1 MRRTDTPKHTVTC
14 HPLHVCLATLALAL
28 CAPPASAQSG
38 PDPDTDPCVLPA
50 PAAEPMTAAWTERDL
65 QNQAC
70 AEARTQEV
78 PLSWTLGLG
87 PDELPSPVRDPYRAP
102 AKHDGQRF
110 RFSTATVT
118 NRDGEALAAEIYRP
132 CSAETCSEVPEG
144 ITVAAPPYPA
154 VLIVHGGGSQKELH
168 RWAAQPLAETGYIAV
183 SFDVASGNHGSDAQD
198 MVDWLFSVDFPFA
211 DELDRDRV
219 GITGHSQGG
228 STASLVGQLDER
240 LRAIVAWDNLTAVDP
255 MLWADDIGVEPP
267 PGLPITTP
275 ALGIGADYYF
285 TPEPYTD
292 HPEPPPSNGEGGRG
306 RGVSAHPKDL
316 GYQELRAA
324 GVDTALVILRAG
336 THLDFTPLM
345 AGTGSR
351 YGEPYALYLT
361 LAWFDRY
368 LKGLAEPDTAADG
381 YRRLLATRFDDL
393 ADRHNLGA
401 GYYDPVDGNQPYR
414 IAGLSVCDRMSFY
427 FKSRLAIT
435 APGNDQL
442 IATEDWKTA
451 CKDDALP
458 QPGTP
463 DTPPLNPA
471 TPNDRAPDGSGG
483 ALGSAALALLGLVAL
498 RRRQWVASG

>member
-1 MRRTDTPKHTVTC
+1 MNTTQMPASSAVFHLACAGVTS
-14 HPLHVCLATLALAL
+14 LILALGTG
-28 CAPPASAQSG
+28 PVSAQTG
-38 PDPDTDPCVLPA
+38 PDPTSDPCVLPA
-50 PAAEPMTAAWTERDL
+50 PEAEPMTAAWTERDL

-70 AEARTQEV
+70 AEARAQEV
-78 PLSWTLGLG
+78 PLSWSLGLG

-110 RFSTATVT
+110 RFATATVT
-118 NRDGEALAAEIYRP
+118 NRDDEALAAEIYRP
-132 CSAETCSEVPEG
+132 CSPSSCTDVPAGLVVAE
-144 ITVAAPPYPA
+144 PPYPA

-168 RWAAQPLAETGYIAV
+168 RWAAQPLAEAGYIAV

-198 MVDWLFSVDFPFA
+198 MVEWLFSSEFPFA

-267 PGLPITTP
+267 AGLTVTTP

-345 AGTGSR
+345 AGAGSR

-368 LKGLAEPDTAADG
+368 LKGLSEPDTAADG
-381 YRRLLATRFDDL
+381 YRRLLATQFDDS

-401 GYYDPVDGNQPYR
+401 GYYDPVEGNQPYR

-427 FKSRLAIT
+427 FNSRLAIT
-435 APGNDQL
+435 APDSHQP

-451 CKDDALP
+451 CKADALP

-463 DTPPLNPA
+463 DTP
-471 TPNDRAPDGSGG
+471 APGVQPPTGSSG
-483 ALGSAALALLGLVAL
+483 ALGGSLLILLAVGAL
-498 RRRQWVASG
+498 RRRWTVA